1 MKLSVNPQ
9 ALGLFIAAYII
20 QFVYLVV
27 GRSAINNVV
36 VALYSLIYHP
46 ASEHR
51 RELLFRHPLAL
62 AVLTGLILGFLPF
75 HAIASGFGFVSKPN
89 ERWSQGWR
97 NAKLW
102 IAVPFAL
109 IFFLSIWSYV
119 AAAPVSAPSVWQSF
133 FATSCDLDAAH
144 LLVYRAGCANQ
155 LIFTATL
162 IGALVYS
169 LTASFDS
176 WRRSS
181 DQAPVS
187 KTSGA
192 TGEII

>member
-1 MKLSVNPQ
+1 VNPQ

-27 GRSAINNVV
+27 GRSAINNIV

-51 RELLFRHPLAL
+51 RELLFRHPLAM

-75 HAIASGFGFVSKPN
+75 HAIASGFGLLSRPN
-89 ERWSQGWR
+89 ERWSYGWQ

-102 IAVPFAL
+102 MAVPFAL
-109 IFFLSIWSYV
+109 IFLLSIWSYV
-119 AAAPVSAPSVWQSF
+119 ASAPANASSVWQSF

-155 LIFTATL
+155 LIYTATL
-162 IGALVYS
+162 ICALVYT
-169 LTASFDS
+169 LTALFDP
-176 WRRSS
+176 WRCFS
-181 DQAPVS
+181 DQERVS
-187 KTSGA
+187 KVSGA
-192 TGEII
+192 TGEIV